1 MKHFTMEE
9 LTRSDTAR
17 VHNIDNT
24 PTEEHA
30 QNLVDTVCNL
40 ADPLRE
46 RWAVICANEKLGTP
60 QIRVSSGYRSR
71 QLNAAVGGST
81 TSAHSFGYA
90 LDLIPM
96 NGNLARFKEVCREFL
111 KGRKFDQMISEDEN
125 AAGVPAWIHVGYKTG
140 DGRQRK
146 QFLSMVGG
154 KYIPMT

>member
-1 MKHFTMEE
+1 MEE

-17 VHNIDNT
+17 EKGIDNT

-30 QNLVDTVCNL
+30 QNLIDTVSNL
-40 ADPLRE
+40 ADPIRE
-46 RWAVICANEKLGTP
+46 RWAVVCANEKLGTP
-60 QIRVSSGYRSR
+60 QIRVSSGYRSKA
-71 QLNAAVGGST
+71 LNVAVGGST
-81 TSAHSFGYA
+81 TSAHSFGFA
-90 LDLIPM
+90 LDIIPM

-125 AAGVPAWIHVGYKTG
+125 AAGVPNWIHIGYKTG